1 MQALVETIIA
11 LESTERYS
19 WLVEHYPDLDRAL
32 ISALQTAAQRLESD
46 DNRKAHAVAQL
57 VAVAAELWDD
67 RQTLAAALRIEA
79 QALRAAEPQ
88 TAVHKYQEAMRIYRE
103 CGQERLATETAVG
116 LVAALRNLGKVEEA
130 WKTNLWVIEQFGTTG
145 DHFSLARALLNQGL
159 LAYFRGQFTLART
172 HYAEAHTLFQR
183 LDQGQWCAAV
193 ESNDA
198 NVLEELGDFTAAA
211 EKYQAAHAYYVAAN
225 LTNAAARVMHNLAY
239 LQFSL
244 GDYQKALRL
253 FADARDQFVAQEST
267 IDVAFVDLYRTEIYL
282 ALNLWRKALD
292 LAQSARPAFERAQ
305 MPWETAQLLINEAIA
320 LSQLAKPELALE
332 QFGQARRLLAQHD
345 YYLWQAVVDLYE
357 SHLYLRLRDYEAAEA
372 TAQQAYHTFQ
382 GNALPQ
388 RMAQCMMLLGQIA
401 FHRGHLDQALVY
413 YAEAKA
419 CTTTYSLPAVSYSY
433 HFGLGRVY
441 QRQGKAQAAYTHYRQ
456 AIAAIEQ
463 VQRKIGA
470 EDYKLAFLSNKLAVY
485 EEFIDFCLRQ
495 PTLAAAREAFET
507 LERAKVVTLQHRQ
520 PHAAQEATADQEVN
534 QQINQLKRELNRY
547 YTQFHTPEADFATAA
562 EATRLQK
569 AITHCEKRLTT
580 LLETQRQPDRSLP
593 TADSLPCLPLP
604 ALQATL
610 PPATLILT
618 YFVKAEGVTIFSV
631 TADDFDVYHAPI
643 TAAQLSD
650 LLQQFGFQLGK
661 FRLGAPFYERHS
673 HLLQQSVDTVLYT
686 LYQALIAP
694 VATHLAAV
702 NHVIIVPHKQ
712 LCNLPFHALFDGQR
726 YLLEKVALSY
736 AFSTTVQ
743 HTCQNEPYVDRQQG
757 PLILGVNDDLIQ
769 HAEQEATAVA
779 QVFPEATVYLGNAAT
794 VARLHEPT
802 TPHAFLHLATH
813 GVFRSD
819 NPAFSALKLADG
831 WVTLQEISMLHST
844 APLITLSAC
853 HTGRSEVGLGDCL
866 TGFAQSFFR
875 AGAQTLVASL
885 WALDDQSASRAM
897 MGFYQKLQAGESVC
911 QALRTAQLATL
922 ATRRHPYFW
931 APFMLTGNPYLTL
944 QKQPQPCT
952 VAAQVHHGKVTTDVT
967 QQGLLARR

>member
-1 MQALVETIIA
+1 MESLVETIVA
-11 LESTERYS
+11 LENMERRT
-19 WLVEHYPDLDRAL
+19 WLVEHYPTLDRAL
-32 ISALQTAAQRLESD
+32 IGNLQTAAQHIESD
-46 DNRKAHAVAQL
+46 DSRKARNIAQL
-57 VAVAAELWDD
+57 VATAAELWDD

-79 QALRAAEPQ
+79 QALRTAEPQ
-88 TAVHKYQEAMRIYRE
+88 TAVRKYQEAMRIYRE
-103 CGQERLATETAVG
+103 CGQELPAAEAAVG

-130 WKTNLWVIEQFGTTG
+130 WNTNLWVIEQFRAT
-145 DHFSLARALLNQGL
+145 DARFSLARALLNQGL
-159 LAYFRGQFTLART
+159 LAYFRGQFTLARA
-172 HYAEAHTLFQR
+172 HYAEAYALFQA

-198 NVLEELGDFTAAA
+198 NVLEELNDFTAAA
-211 EKYQAAHAYYVAAN
+211 EKYQAAHAYYVTAN
-225 LTNAAARVMHNLAY
+225 LANAAARVAHNLAY
-239 LQFSL
+239 LHFSL
-244 GDYQKALRL
+244 GDYQQALRL
-253 FADARDQFVAQEST
+253 FADVRDQFAAQESA

-282 ALNLWRKALD
+282 ALNLWHKALD
-292 LAQSARPAFERAQ
+292 LAQLARPAFERAQ

-345 YYLWQAVVDLYE
+345 YHLWQAVVDLYE
-357 SHLYLRLRDYEAAEA
+357 SHLYLCLRDYEAAEA
-372 TAQQAYHTFQ
+372 TAQQAYHIFQ
-382 GNALPQ
+382 ENALTR
-388 RMAQCMMLLGQIA
+388 RMAQCRMLLGQIA
-401 FHRGHLDQALVY
+401 FYRGHLDQALVY

-419 CTTTYSLPAVSYSY
+419 CTSTYSLPAINYTY
-433 HFGLGRVY
+433 HFGLGRIY
-441 QRQGKAQAAYTHYRQ
+441 QRQGKTQAAYAHYRQ

-463 VQRKIGA
+463 VQSKIGA
-470 EDYKLAFLSNKLAVY
+470 EDYKLAFLSNKLEVY
-485 EEFIDFCLRQ
+485 EEFIGFCLRQ
-495 PTLAAAREAFET
+495 PELAAAREAFET
-507 LERAKVVTLQHRQ
+507 LERAQVVTLQHMQ
-520 PHAAQEATADQEVN
+520 PRIAAEDTVADHEISQ

-569 AITHCEKRLTT
+569 AIAYCEQRLTT

-593 TADSLPCLPLP
+593 TADTLLWLNLPT
-604 ALQATL
+604 LQATL

-618 YFVKAEGVTIFSV
+618 YFVKAEGVTIFCV
-631 TADDFDVYHAPI
+631 KADDFDVYHSPI
-643 TAAQLSD
+643 AAANLSG

-661 FRLGAPFYERHS
+661 FRLGAAFYERHS

-694 VATHLAAV
+694 VAAHLAAV
-702 NHVIIVPHKQ
+702 DHVIIVPHKQ
-712 LCNLPFHALFDGQR
+712 LCNLPFHALFDGKR

-736 AFSTTVQ
+736 AFSATFQQTVRNQ
-743 HTCQNEPYVDRQQG
+743 PYAVPQSG
-757 PLILGVNDDLIQ
+757 PLILGINDDLIQ
-769 HAEQEATAVA
+769 HAEREAMAVA
-779 QVFPEATVYLGNAAT
+779 QVFPEATVYLGQAAT
-794 VARLHEPT
+794 VDRLHEPIV
-802 TPHAFLHLATH
+802 PYAFIHLATH

-831 WVTLQEISMLHST
+831 WVTLQELSMLRNT

-853 HTGRSEVGLGDCL
+853 HTGRSELGMGDGL

-885 WALDDQSASRAM
+885 WALDDQIASRAM
-897 MGFYQKLQAGESVC
+897 IRFYQRLQAGAPVY

-944 QKQPQPCT
+944 HPQRQPFALTGQR
-952 VAAQVHHGKVTTDVT
+952 QNGKLTM
-967 QQGLLARR
+967 G